1 VDEPAPDSPG
11 EDRRL
16 SAGASAFL
24 GLGLSVAVCM
34 AVSVGLGMLADSL
47 AHTSPAFLLVG
58 LAVGVVLS
66 VLLFVS
72 TVRKYL

>member
-1 VDEPAPDSPG
+1 MDDPLAEEHSEASK
-11 EDRRL
+11 L

-34 AVSVGLGMLADSL
+34 AVCVGLGILADAL
-47 AHTSPAFLLVG
+47 AHTSPAFMLVG
-58 LAVGVVLS
+58 LACGVVLS
-66 VLLFVS
+66 VLLLVS